1 MTTASLVGFV
11 DLRDPDRS
19 IEQQQQPFIE
29 DYNLGKTHKY
39 KKQYRNAYYKE

>member
-19 IEQQQQPFIE
+19 IEQQKQPFIE
-29 DYNLGKTHKY
+29 DYHRIEYIEEQANDVY
-39 KKQYRNAYYKE
+39 KIM